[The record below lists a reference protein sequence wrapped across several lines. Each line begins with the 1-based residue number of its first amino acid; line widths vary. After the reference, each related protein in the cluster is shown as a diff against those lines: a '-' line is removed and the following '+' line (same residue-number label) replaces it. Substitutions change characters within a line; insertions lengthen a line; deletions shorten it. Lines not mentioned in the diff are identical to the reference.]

1 MSLSNYNR
9 GLCQWVRALDKYDI
23 VAKEVAP
30 KRAKAKESER
40 AAKEAKRNL
49 KQKQEELRLVE

>member
-1 MSLSNYNR
+1 M
-9 GLCQWVRALDKYDI
+9 RALDKYDI

-49 KQKQEELRLVE
+49 RQKQEELR